1 LNKFVSPYSPNTD
14 SDRLEMLKSIGVSSE
29 KDLFKDIPSRFVD
42 PELNLPNPQS
52 ELSLQSEL
60 YRLSR
65 INKTPGEIPSFLGA
79 GSYRHFTPSAV
90 KQIVSRGEYM
100 TAYTPYQPEV
110 AQGTLQTGYEF
121 QTMICELTGM
131 EIANSGM
138 YEGAS
143 ALAEAALMSVRINKR
158 NEIIVLNSVSPLYTE
173 VIKTF
178 VEAPAIKLITADS
191 IKDLESKISNKTS
204 CILVQNPNFFGFIEN
219 LGNISSI
226 AKKYDSLMIVS
237 SDPISMALFKPPGY
251 YDADIVVSEGQ
262 SLGIPPSFGGP
273 YVGIFACKKK
283 YMRQM
288 PGRIVGRTID
298 SNNRKGFVL
307 TLQTR
312 EQHIR
317 REKATSNIC
326 TSVALIALTATA
338 YLGALGKN
346 GIRHIAELCYHKAH
360 YAASRIE
367 SIPEFSMTLTG
378 TFFNEFVITCPI
390 SPKKIN
396 SILLDNDIIGG
407 YDVSNLIPNGMLLS
421 FTELNTKEQ
430 IDQLVE
436 VLANIKH

>member
-1 LNKFVSPYSPNTD
+1 MNKFVSPYSPNTD
-14 SDRLEMLKSIGVSSE
+14 SDRLEMLKSLGISSE
-29 KDLFKDIPSRFVD
+29 KDLFKDIPSKFVD
-42 PELNLPNPQS
+42 PDLNLPNPRS
-52 ELSLQSEL
+52 ELDLHSDL

-65 INKTPGEIPSFLGA
+65 LNKIPGESPSFLGA
-79 GSYRHFTPSAV
+79 GSYQHFIPSAV
-90 KQIVSRGEYM
+90 KQIVTRGEYM

-158 NEIIVLNSVSPLYTE
+158 NEVIVLNSVSPLYIE

-178 VEAPAIKLITADS
+178 VEAPSIKLVTADS
-191 IKDLESKISNKTS
+191 IKDLDSKVSDNTS
-204 CILVQNPNFFGFIEN
+204 CVLVQNPNFFGFSEN
-219 LGNISSI
+219 LEEISTI
-226 AKKYDSLMIVS
+226 VKKHNSLMIVS
-237 SDPISMALFKPPGY
+237 SDPISMALFKPPGA
-251 YDADIVVSEGQ
+251 YDADIVVAEGQ

-283 YMRQM
+283 YIRQM

-298 SNNRKGFVL
+298 NNNRKGFVL

-346 GIRHIAELCYHKAH
+346 GIRHMAELCYHKAH
-360 YAASRIE
+360 YAASCIE
-367 SIPEFSMTLTG
+367 SIPGFSMPMNG
-378 TFFNEFVITCPI
+378 VFFNEFPITCPI
-390 SPKKIN
+390 SPKSIN
-396 SILLDNDIIGG
+396 SILLENDIIGG
-407 YDVSNLIPNGMLLS
+407 YDISDLIDNGMLLS
-421 FTELNTKEQ
+421 FTELNSKKQ
-430 IDQLVE
+430 IDKLVQ
-436 VLANIKH
+436 VLTNITF